1 MHQRR
6 APSRVQLC
14 EFRVACNRD
23 AIEVNIAVI
32 EITIQLQSAAGQVK
46 IVLSMASD
54 VHDIARH
61 VDGEAPRE
69 RVALSNGNHLVTH
82 AGCGLEGVLRCGLE
96 GVLRRGLEGVPRC
109 GAGGVAEV
117 GATGWAKGGFCGAA
131 GAGGVAGVVATGWEG
146 RGSGAAVHS
155 HSCSRDRHGCRREP

>member
-1 MHQRR
+1 MHQRQ

-23 AIEVNIAVI
+23 ATEVNIAVI

-54 VHDIARH
+54 HDIARH

-69 RVALSNGNHLVTH
+69 RAAPSNGNHLVTH

-96 GVLRRGLEGVPRC
+96 GVLRCGLEGALRC
-109 GAGGVAEV
+109 GGRRGG
-117 GATGWAKGGFCGAA
+117 GGG
-131 GAGGVAGVVATGWEG
+131 
-146 RGSGAAVHS
+146 
-155 HSCSRDRHGCRREP
+155 GCRLGGGWVLRRGGGGRCGRCAGYWLGGARERCCSAWSWLPS